1 VLARAS
7 RLLVGY
13 PLLQHR
19 LIRFVGRAISINSH
33 STKFRR
39 WFNLS
44 HSRTVNGADISKIGK
59 LAGIILLVSTPLAY
73 GQFFTYSE
81 WKRLPEELRQVYLA
95 GAFDTVVGIVEAED
109 PWGLNGSLHYQ
120 KCIRDSHMTLR
131 QLSQNVIAFAAT
143 NPELQGM
150 VVVQA
155 LLLYLQSLCGLV
167 PK

>member
-59 LAGIILLVSTPLAY
+59 LAGIILLVSTPLA
-73 GQFFTYSE
+73 
-81 WKRLPEELRQVYLA
+81 LRPVFHLF
-95 GAFDTVVGIVEAED
+95 GVEA
-109 PWGLNGSLHYQ
+109 
-120 KCIRDSHMTLR
+120 T
-131 QLSQNVIAFAAT
+131 A
-143 NPELQGM
+143 
-150 VVVQA
+150 
-155 LLLYLQSLCGLV
+155 
-167 PK
+167 